1 MVNMILKS
9 WYIALEGGQEKGIG
23 KTLER
28 KARELVTEK
37 RTLCSWLNY
46 YDRVTQ
52 VTPRKIFVSYIL
64 NTSSKPSIILIFFLQ
79 SS

>member
-46 YDRVTQ
+46 YDRVT
-52 VTPRKIFVSYIL
+52 
-64 NTSSKPSIILIFFLQ
+64 
-79 SS
+79 

>member
-37 RTLCSWLNY
+37 RTLCSWLY

-64 NTSSKPSIILIFFLQ
+64 NTSSKLSIIVIFFLQ